1 MTSEATMLIIPA
13 IDIKDGKVVRLYR
26 GEYGKVKVYSQS
38 PVAVANIWVKQGAKL
53 LHIVDLDGALSGKL
67 KNLKAIKQIAES
79 VDIPIEVGGGIRTI
93 EAVRDLLDN
102 GVHRV
107 ILGTRACMDE
117 AFLQKTVQEFGER
130 IMVSI
135 DTRAGMVA
143 TDGWTKVTKVSAA
156 DFLKRL
162 ELLGLKVVIF
172 TAIERDGTL
181 EGPDVEAL
189 KEVLAAR
196 DSCLVIASGGI
207 STLDDLLVLKNLEA
221 EGLFGA
227 IVGKALYEKKID
239 LEEAINM
246 C

>member
-1 MTSEATMLIIPA
+1 MLIIPA

-26 GEYGKVKVYSQS
+26 GEYGKVKIYSQS
-38 PVAVANIWVKQGAKL
+38 PVAVAKRWVKQGAKL

-67 KNLKAIKQIAES
+67 KNLKLIKQIAES
-79 VDIPIEVGGGIRTI
+79 IDIPVEVGGGIRTA
-93 EAVRDLLDN
+93 EAIRSLLDT

-107 ILGTRACMDE
+107 ILGTKACMDE
-117 AFLQKTVQEFGER
+117 GFLQKAVQEFGES

-135 DTRAGMVA
+135 DTKAGMVA
-143 TDGWTKVTKVSAA
+143 TDGWTKVTKTSAV
-156 DFLKRL
+156 DFLKKL

-189 KEVLAAR
+189 KGVLAAR
-196 DSCLVIASGGI
+196 SGSCLVIASGGI

-227 IVGKALYEKKID
+227 IVGKALYEKKIN

-246 C
+246 CS